1 MKLYKLASICVAA
14 VLVLAVWTVSASAF
28 NVTLTDSNSL
38 LKYDTT
44 YGAVTWNVDGTD
56 NLFYESYFYRVGTG
70 AAMELTGG
78 YNSTPIGTNKY
89 GTTYNLGAYGRVRLT
104 QTLSGGTTGSQMSQW
119 ITSLDFTPGGEG
131 TAPLYFYTY
140 SDYRLSDTAVDETAL
155 YLGSG
160 EFSQYDNLMGLLW
173 STVIFPPGSTGDPY
187 LPDHYTTRG
196 FNNAG
201 GVPAEAAGNLN
212 DIGYYNGNAIFM
224 TQWNDP
230 VDFHIFRSL
239 SPVPEPSTFLLLG
252 GGLAGLVLFARR
264 RKRE

>member
-1 MKLYKLASICVAA
+1 MKLYKLVSSCVAV
-14 VLVLAVWTVSASAF
+14 VLVLAVWAVSASAY

-78 YNSTPIGTNKY
+78 YNSAPIGTDNNKY

-104 QTLSGGTTGSQMSQW
+104 QTLSGGATGSQMSQW

-131 TAPLYFYTY
+131 TEPLYFYSY
-140 SDYRLSDTAVDETAL
+140 SDYHLSDTAADETAS

-160 EFSQYDNLMGLLW
+160 EFSQYDDLTQLLW
-173 STVIFPPGSTGDPY
+173 STVIFPSGSPY
-187 LPDHYTTRG
+187 LPDYYTTRG
-196 FNNAG
+196 WITDPD
-201 GVPAEAAGNLN
+201 GVPNEASGDLN
-212 DIGYYNGNAIFM
+212 NNGYYYGNAIFM

-230 VDFHIFRSL
+230 LDFHIFRSL
-239 SPVPEPSTFLLLG
+239 TPVPEPSTFLLLG
-252 GGLAGLVLFARR
+252 GGLAGLALFARR
-264 RKRE
+264 RKKE